1 MKNQPRVSL
10 IITNYNGARYI
21 TQCLD
26 SIFKSSLSDCEVI
39 FVDDGSTD
47 KSREIL
53 QNYKNHPRLKLIFQK
68 ENQGPAKAR
77 NQGAG
82 KAQGEYLFFLDVDTK
97 IEKDCPR
104 TIVSKFEQNKKI
116 GALQAKLIQAK
127 TGNIETAGHF
137 LSFLGFPYEIRDS
150 EVENHHNKERE
161 IFGARSAAFAIRKNL
176 FEKIGCFDED
186 YFIYG
191 EDTDLSWRVWLSGF
205 HVIFLPQAKVF
216 HFGKSSL
223 NPKTEWRLFYEGAKN
238 NTNYILKNA
247 SLRIIFSILP
257 LHLLG
262 WFILSLKL
270 ILQGRFSS
278 AIWIYKGFWWNIINL
293 PKTVH
298 KRKMVNR
305 YRDKNS
311 KVENI
316 LFGNL
321 KIHNLLKKGFKWF
334 REI

>member
-137 LSFLGFPYEIRDS
+137 LSFLGFPYEIIDS
-150 EVENHHNKERE
+150 EVENHHNRERE

-205 HVIFLPQAKVF
+205 HVIFDLITGDVELARFVGGNLDSHLVTLRDGNHVWSERPV
-216 HFGKSSL
+216 GNRDVVCSSL
-223 NPKTEWRLFYEGAKN
+223 RSRNLRLL
-238 NTNYILKNA
+238 I
-247 SLRIIFSILP
+247 SVLRRAGS
-257 LHLLG
+257 
-262 WFILSLKL
+262 
-270 ILQGRFSS
+270 
-278 AIWIYKGFWWNIINL
+278 
-293 PKTVH
+293 
-298 KRKMVNR
+298 
-305 YRDKNS
+305 
-311 KVENI
+311 
-316 LFGNL
+316 
-321 KIHNLLKKGFKWF
+321 
-334 REI
+334 